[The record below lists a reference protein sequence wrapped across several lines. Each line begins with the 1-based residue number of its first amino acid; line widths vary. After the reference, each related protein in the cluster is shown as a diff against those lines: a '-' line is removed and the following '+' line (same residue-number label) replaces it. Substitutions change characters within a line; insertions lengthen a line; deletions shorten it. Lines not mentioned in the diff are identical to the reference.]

1 MGRKSKKG
9 GEGGADA
16 AVQPFC
22 YYCDREF
29 DTEAVVIAHQ
39 KSRHFKCAS
48 CGKRMTTLGALL
60 THARHVH
67 KETLK
72 AVPNAREGREDLSVQ
87 VYGMDGV
94 PDDILEAP
102 AGKRMRVHG
111 HDDDG
116 EGEGECARE
125 AAGSCARLWQARRN
139 CATR

>member
-9 GEGGADA
+9 EAAGP

-39 KSRHFKCAS
+39 KSRHFKCVS
-48 CGKRMTTLGALL
+48 CGKRMTTLGALV

-67 KETLK
+67 KEALK
-72 AVPNAREGREDLSVQ
+72 SVPNAREGRDDLEVQ

-94 PDDILEAP
+94 PDEILVAP
-102 AGKRMRVHG
+102 PVGKRMRVHG
-111 HDDDG
+111 ADI
-116 EGEGECARE
+116 
-125 AAGSCARLWQARRN
+125 RRRHN
-139 CATR
+139 